1 MSYRGRENAN
11 KTNCFAELFFI
22 INLELEVR
30 AKWLQWNTDFAK
42 PNVIGIYNI
51 YNIVLYNIYIM
62 AVHVH
67 RNRYGC
73 FEIKINEYVN
83 TIRIYL

>member
-11 KTNCFAELFFI
+11 KTNCFAELFFT

-51 YNIVLYNIYIM
+51 YNIITYI
-62 AVHVH
+62 
-67 RNRYGC
+67 
-73 FEIKINEYVN
+73 
-83 TIRIYL
+83 